1 MKVNT
6 RRLGPGDVETARGFV
21 RNFHH
26 RDISTDYLAKFLGNA
41 SNFLVVAEVD
51 GAIIGY
57 VLAYQID
64 RVDQDAASMFIYDI
78 EVEDGHRRG
87 GAGAA
92 LISHIRRMADERRML
107 ETFVFTNRSNKE
119 AVAFY
124 ESTGGR
130 MENGDDLLFVY
141 PGRVKRS

>member
-6 RRLGPGDVETARGFV
+6 RRLAPGDVETARGFV
-21 RNFHH
+21 RKFHH

-41 SNFLVVAEVD
+41 SNFLVVAGVD

-92 LISHIRRMADERRML
+92 LISPAL
-107 ETFVFTNRSNKE
+107 LPC
-119 AVAFY
+119 VALSRLLQSLHHSCH
-124 ESTGGR
+124 STKPFHGPCR
-130 MENGDDLLFVY
+130 F
-141 PGRVKRS
+141 